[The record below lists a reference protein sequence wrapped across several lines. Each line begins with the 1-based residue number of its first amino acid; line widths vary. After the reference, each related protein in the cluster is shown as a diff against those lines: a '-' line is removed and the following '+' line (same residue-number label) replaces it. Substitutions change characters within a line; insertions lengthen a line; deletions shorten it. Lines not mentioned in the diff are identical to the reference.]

1 MKATFKIQN
10 LKCGG
15 CAHTIINKLSHIA
28 YIENITVNN
37 ESNTVSFTY
46 LNDSSIKDSKKLL
59 NEIGYPVVGDKNNI
73 VTKAKSYVSCA
84 IGKINN

>member
-1 MKATFKIQN
+1 MKTTFEIQN

-15 CAHTIINKLSHIA
+15 YAHTIINKLSHIA
-28 YIENITVNN
+28 DIENITVNN

-46 LNDSSIKDSKKLL
+46 LNDSAIKNSKKLL

-73 VTKAKSYVSCA
+73 ITKAKSYVSCT